1 LVEKWPPNPSMCAH
15 ARTEAAEFPA
25 GPHELSHMG
34 RHIQTFKLNLTY
46 TVIKRHAQGLG
57 ALVAY
62 LAT

>member
-1 LVEKWPPNPSMCAH
+1 MCAH